1 MLLLNA
7 AVAAAAAGSP
17 SEVEPCAIAKADAL
31 SSITSYTTP
40 SGSSDAGDAFFKGV
54 FECMQPNNRVTAVGH
69 SLQPGVQLAA
79 AAPVD
84 MGWGG
89 FSALTTKLIQKYVP
103 NFGDDAIYAK
113 LITVGKGKAA
123 DHAKPSM
130 LLGGSLMELSTYRG
144 AMASSIEGLLS
155 EAQSRDPSVAGKVAT
170 FVQRYACDEPKIHQ
184 AWYTAAKINPGIAL
198 FREDIADRLSRLAD
212 RHIADRETRVKA
224 SGAEACFRALG
235 NTSSTLPYRPVK
247 EPSLLQL
254 AAERIWNA

>member
-1 MLLLNA
+1 MPLLNA

-79 AAPVD
+79 TAPVD

-103 NFGDDAIYAK
+103 NFGDDAI
-113 LITVGKGKAA
+113 
-123 DHAKPSM
+123 
-130 LLGGSLMELSTYRG
+130 
-144 AMASSIEGLLS
+144 
-155 EAQSRDPSVAGKVAT
+155 
-170 FVQRYACDEPKIHQ
+170 
-184 AWYTAAKINPGIAL
+184 
-198 FREDIADRLSRLAD
+198 
-212 RHIADRETRVKA
+212 
-224 SGAEACFRALG
+224 
-235 NTSSTLPYRPVK
+235 
-247 EPSLLQL
+247 
-254 AAERIWNA
+254 

>member
-1 MLLLNA
+1 M
-7 AVAAAAAGSP
+7 
-17 SEVEPCAIAKADAL
+17 
-31 SSITSYTTP
+31 
-40 SGSSDAGDAFFKGV
+40 
-54 FECMQPNNRVTAVGH
+54 
-69 SLQPGVQLAA
+69 
-79 AAPVD
+79 
-84 MGWGG
+84 
-89 FSALTTKLIQKYVP
+89 P

-113 LITVGKGKAA
+113 LIANDR

-155 EAQSRDPSVAGKVAT
+155 EAQSRDPSVAGKVAN

>member
-1 MLLLNA
+1 MLVLNA

-113 LITVGKGKAA
+113 LITDMR

-170 FVQRYACDEPKIHQ
+170 FVQQYACDEPKIHQ

>member
-1 MLLLNA
+1 M
-7 AVAAAAAGSP
+7 
-17 SEVEPCAIAKADAL
+17 
-31 SSITSYTTP
+31 
-40 SGSSDAGDAFFKGV
+40 
-54 FECMQPNNRVTAVGH
+54 R
-69 SLQPGVQLAA
+69 
-79 AAPVD
+79 
-84 MGWGG
+84 
-89 FSALTTKLIQKYVP
+89 
-103 NFGDDAIYAK
+103 
-113 LITVGKGKAA
+113 

-144 AMASSIEGLLS
+144 AMASSIEGLLT